1 MIKKDRYE
9 TSGTRCRM
17 CIPRLQMPARS
28 RNVDLNP
35 LNGKDEI
42 SRAENL
48 SFYTPRWVPRS
59 AATNARLCNNLSKCP
74 VKRF

>member
-1 MIKKDRYE
+1 MRLVALDVECVFRGFKCQPDHVML
-9 TSGTRCRM
+9 TS
-17 CIPRLQMPARS
+17 
-28 RNVDLNP
+28 NP
-35 LNGKDEI
+35 LTGKDEI

-48 SFYTPRWVPRS
+48 SFYTRRWVPRI